1 MPPPQSI
8 FRIGGGAIAL
18 LAVVMIVSR
27 RRRATS
33 ISILQGM
40 IYAVVLASRV
50 MKTLQLKRRIVSKDS
65 SFHRKYGMMFSHLFS
80 MVHRILS
87 AKIVAMSHIM
97 IMVIMVIMVIIMSVA
112 MSPRVKVVSS
122 LRNRRSQS
130 QLLNYIQQHHHRR
143 PQH

>member
-8 FRIGGGAIAL
+8 FRIEGGAVAL

-27 RRRATS
+27 RRRTSS

-40 IYAVVLASRV
+40 IYAVVLANRV
-50 MKTLQLKRRIVSKDS
+50 MKTLQLKRRIVPKDS
-65 SFHRKYGMMFSHLFS
+65 SFHRKYGMMFSHLFL

-87 AKIVAMSHIM
+87 AKVAAMSHIM
-97 IMVIMVIMVIIMSVA
+97 IMVIIMSVA

-122 LRNRRSQS
+122 RRNRRSRT

>member
-1 MPPPQSI
+1 MPLPQSS
-8 FRIGGGAIAL
+8 FRIGGGAVAL
-18 LAVVMIVSR
+18 LAVVIIVSR

-40 IYAVVLASRV
+40 IYAVVLANRV

-65 SFHRKYGMMFSHLFS
+65 SFHRKYGMMFSHLFL

-87 AKIVAMSHIM
+87 AKVAAMSHIM
-97 IMVIMVIMVIIMSVA
+97 IMVIIMIIMSMA

-122 LRNRRSQS
+122 RRNRRSRS